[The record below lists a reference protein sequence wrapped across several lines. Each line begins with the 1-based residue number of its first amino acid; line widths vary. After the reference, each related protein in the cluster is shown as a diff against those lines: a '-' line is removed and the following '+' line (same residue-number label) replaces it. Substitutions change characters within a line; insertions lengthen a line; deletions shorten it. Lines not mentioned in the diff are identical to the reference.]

1 MVHAYDASHQGQV
14 SRVQRLQHGCE
25 KGRSFVDLLLDD
37 TLPRLCQSR
46 PSVPPMRRNSSAHHT
61 QFSLG
66 CYLTDV
72 RKANKSKVNIW
83 LASTANVPADITI
96 TANATVPEDH
106 VVLLLNMLHQ
116 LRFPTSVAATT
127 VAKPPA
133 QMGRSFAV
141 FAENSAVRTMP
152 NVGEHCVISVSWGT
166 VNCTVYLFQ

>member
-1 MVHAYDASHQGQV
+1 MHTMQATKVKFPECSVCNTAVKKGAHLSTCCSTTLCLDCAKAVQVCPQCAVTPVPTILNSPLDAI
-14 SRVQRLQHGCE
+14 
-25 KGRSFVDLLLDD
+25 
-37 TLPRLCQSR
+37 
-46 PSVPPMRRNSSAHHT
+46 
-61 QFSLG
+61 
-66 CYLTDV
+66 LTDV